1 MNIIR
6 GTTPTI
12 CANIQNEIDLHD
24 VTQVWF
30 YIAQQK
36 KPKVDKTID
45 DCEFDYDNRKIIV
58 TLTQED
64 TLNLKAGEAIFQLR
78 ILLAD
83 GTALANEGTDAD
95 ILEVYKQGVITV
107 EEEAQDG

>member
-1 MNIIR
+1 MSIIR

-12 CANIQNEIDLHD
+12 YANIKNDIDLHD
-24 VTQVWF
+24 VEQVWF
-30 YIAQQK
+30 YISQQK
-36 KPKVDKTID
+36 KPKVDKTIS
-45 DCEFDYDNRKIIV
+45 DCTFDYENRKILV
-58 TLTQED
+58 TLTQDD
-64 TLNLKAGEAIFQLR
+64 TLNLKAGDAIIQLR

-107 EEEAQDG
+107 EEVQNG